1 MAAPSGNGSL
11 LAGLGAFAVVVGG
24 LAAYKHFKASP
35 KSSPEHD
42 QSGIPAPDVEAMPAA
57 PDDVTDHEPVVTVDK
72 FVDSHVQRAFGLL
85 GKPEESVRAVFLD
98 DVRAYDDAND
108 NSANPL
114 YGATLASTVTLSD
127 LYNYS
132 ANIGFFL
139 NEQGIVTRVVI
150 ATSGENEATAKAF
163 MAALEHAWGIGKLTR
178 KDGIGLAFQ
187 RNETNVFA
195 QHHMLDNT
203 WVLTAEQSGNL
214 GATGSLFGSEN
225 SYADCALVGKKPS
238 HLGVGKLFVLG
249 QPANVVAT
257 TAKRIEPDMTPEF
270 DDDSLALASGLA
282 NVDIS
287 VTLMRQ
293 KLRTITYLLNE
304 QRAAEINAC
313 WRHPSLHRDD
323 QTYWL
328 VGNERYRLTGLVLD
342 IERVERL
349 SDVVA
354 EVRAA
359 VGKRYS
365 LVEHL
370 EIRSSVAGVPD
381 TSLTIAFDSVGTTQE
396 QTEPNADYADVVV
409 DFTYASELDQILKEF
424 ERTSGATQLAR
435 NAGGIPVLRA
445 TKQGVQFEIQPYSN
459 QAVALHI
466 APSAATTR

>member
-1 MAAPSGNGSL
+1 M
-11 LAGLGAFAVVVGG
+11 
-24 LAAYKHFKASP
+24 
-35 KSSPEHD
+35 KS
-42 QSGIPAPDVEAMPAA
+42 
-57 PDDVTDHEPVVTVDK
+57 
-72 FVDSHVQRAFGLL
+72 RC
-85 GKPEESVRAVFLD
+85 R
-98 DVRAYDDAND
+98 
-108 NSANPL
+108 
-114 YGATLASTVTLSD
+114 
-127 LYNYS
+127 
-132 ANIGFFL
+132 
-139 NEQGIVTRVVI
+139 
-150 ATSGENEATAKAF
+150 
-163 MAALEHAWGIGKLTR
+163 
-178 KDGIGLAFQ
+178 
-187 RNETNVFA
+187 
-195 QHHMLDNT
+195 
-203 WVLTAEQSGNL
+203 
-214 GATGSLFGSEN
+214 
-225 SYADCALVGKKPS
+225 
-238 HLGVGKLFVLG
+238 
-249 QPANVVAT
+249 
-257 TAKRIEPDMTPEF
+257 
-270 DDDSLALASGLA
+270 
-282 NVDIS
+282 
-287 VTLMRQ
+287 
-293 KLRTITYLLNE
+293 
-304 QRAAEINAC
+304 
-313 WRHPSLHRDD
+313 RDD

-396 QTEPNADYADVVV
+396 QAEPNADYADVVV